1 MGRDHNYLPS
11 ASKGFTL
18 IELMIAV
25 LIVAITAAIAIP
37 SYTSYLVKSRRTA
50 AQTHLMDIAQR
61 QQQYLLDM
69 RSYAPDLAT
78 LSVTTPTT
86 VTRYYTVTLSNTSG
100 PPPTFT
106 ATATPVAGSSQAS
119 DGALSIDYTGAKT
132 PANSW

>member
-106 ATATPVAGSSQAS
+106 ATAMPVAGSSQAS

>member
-86 VTRYYTVTLSNTSG
+86 VTQYYTVTLSNTSG